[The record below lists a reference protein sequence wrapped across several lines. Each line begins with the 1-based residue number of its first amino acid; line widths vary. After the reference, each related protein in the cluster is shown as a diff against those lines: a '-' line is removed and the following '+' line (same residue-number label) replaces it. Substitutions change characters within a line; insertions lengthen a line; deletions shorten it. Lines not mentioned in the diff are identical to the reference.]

1 MRLEFLG
8 SALVYSWLA
17 CGGQIPT
24 CQLIAAPV
32 QESDRFPAA
41 ARNASPSPNGA
52 QSPASGS
59 PQQPSEASAGKPP
72 TIDLQEALRRARL
85 YNPAFQSATVAAG
98 LAREDRVQAKAALL
112 PTLSYLNQYIYT
124 QGNGTPSGVF
134 VANDGVH
141 IYNSQ
146 AVVHEELFSLTR
158 RAEYRRTIAA
168 EVVAQAKRDIAA
180 RGLIVTVVQGYYG
193 LVIAGRHLTNARR
206 SVDEAQRFLEITQKQ
221 ERGGEVAHADVI
233 KAQLQLQ
240 QRRRDVVD
248 AEVTTEK
255 TKVALGVL
263 LFADPTE
270 DFNVVDD
277 LQATGLLASL
287 EEIRRQVLANNPEI
301 RAAEAGVQQTQLGVS
316 AARGAALP
324 AAGGP
329 GATP

>member
-1 MRLEFLG
+1 
-8 SALVYSWLA
+8 
-17 CGGQIPT
+17 
-24 CQLIAAPV
+24 
-32 QESDRFPAA
+32 
-41 ARNASPSPNGA
+41 
-52 QSPASGS
+52 
-59 PQQPSEASAGKPP
+59 
-72 TIDLQEALRRARL
+72 
-85 YNPAFQSATVAAG
+85 NPAFQSATVAAG

-193 LVIAGRHLTNARR
+193 LVIAGRHLTNSRR
-206 SVDEAQRFLEITQKQ
+206 SVDEAQRFLEMTQKQ
-221 ERGGEVAHADVI
+221 ERGGEAARADVI

-248 AEVTTEK
+248 AEVTT
-255 TKVALGVL
+255 
-263 LFADPTE
+263 
-270 DFNVVDD
+270 
-277 LQATGLLASL
+277 
-287 EEIRRQVLANNPEI
+287 
-301 RAAEAGVQQTQLGVS
+301 
-316 AARGAALP
+316 
-324 AAGGP
+324 
-329 GATP
+329 